1 MSVSKEIFL
10 WVLQELIKKLG
21 IISIWIHISFIIK
34 SNNNNSSTN
43 SQVLH
48 IAGYANTTSA
58 INAVRFQANT
68 GNLTVGSIA
77 LYGIK
82 DS

>member
-1 MSVSKEIFL
+1 M
-10 WVLQELIKKLG
+10 
-21 IISIWIHISFIIK
+21 K
-34 SNNNNSSTN
+34 SNNNNSGGR
-43 SQVLH
+43 SQVLY

-68 GNLTVGSIA
+68 GNIDGTIK

>member
-1 MSVSKEIFL
+1 MFL
-10 WVLQELIKKLG
+10 FNPSSTTFVK
-21 IISIWIHISFIIK
+21 HFIIK
-34 SNNNNSSTN
+34 SVLNNSSTN
-43 SQVLH
+43 SQVEYM
-48 IAGYANTTSA
+48 AGYANTTSA

-68 GNLTVGSIA
+68 GNIDGKIK